1 MLAAHK
7 GAPIGSVGLRTHRE
21 RLIRTK
27 PVHEICGHLN
37 RRRRGGEEVRARAT
51 RPKPAVGSRVG
62 DGPVFL
68 RWCERTNPI
77 RATLPR
83 IGVKDPVV

>member
-1 MLAAHK
+1 MPAAHK
-7 GAPIGSVGLRTHRE
+7 GAPIGSVRLRTHRE

-27 PVHEICGHLN
+27 LVHEICGRLD
-37 RRRRGGEEVRARAT
+37 RRRRGGEEVIARAT
-51 RPKPAVGSRVG
+51 RPKPAVGARVG

-68 RWCERTNPI
+68 RWCERTNPM

-83 IGVKDPVV
+83 IGVKVV